1 MNEAETASRIVAL
14 EVRVAHQDRVIEDLN
29 ALVTA
34 QWKQIDALA
43 KQVERMTDRLQR
55 VEENAPSSDAPEPPP
70 PHY

>member
-14 EVRVAHQDRVIEDLN
+14 EVRVAYQDRVIEDLN
-29 ALVTA
+29 ALVTE

-55 VEENAPSSDAPEPPP
+55 VEENSPSSDAPEPPP

>member
-29 ALVTA
+29 ALVTD